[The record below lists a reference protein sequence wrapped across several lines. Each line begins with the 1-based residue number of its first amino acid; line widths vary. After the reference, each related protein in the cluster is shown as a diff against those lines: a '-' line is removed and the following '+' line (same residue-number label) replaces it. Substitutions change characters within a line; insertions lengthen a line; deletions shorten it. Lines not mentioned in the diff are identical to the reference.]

1 MEEVKIESL
10 ADYISFID
18 NLPVGYLSR
27 GQEKDLPLLPSAM
40 RRDNEGMRL
49 YSPMTRKSF
58 IDDFKI
64 NSARYVDSSHFN
76 ENEWLVYAQH
86 FGVPTC
92 LLDFTYS
99 HLISAMFAVENA
111 FNFSDDDED
120 NSVIWFLNPIKL
132 NQRSIHR
139 AEIINI
145 SYDKDVDLSVIQY
158 PLAITSKKNN
168 PRIAAQNGLFVYFK
182 DESPLEE
189 IDISNDI
196 LNKVIIPHAY
206 GRRILKSLFIIGMR
220 FVDIYPELSSISK
233 DILLKNKIKEFCDQE
248 GGDE

>member
-1 MEEVKIESL
+1 MNHKEKIMKEVKIESL

-18 NLPVGYLSR
+18 KLPGVYLSR

-40 RRDNEGMRL
+40 RRDDKGMRL

-64 NSARYVDSSHFN
+64 NSAQYFDSSHFN

-111 FNFSDDDED
+111 FNFSDDDYD
-120 NSVIWFLNPIKL
+120 NSVIWFVDPVKL
-132 NQRSIHR
+132 NQRSINR

-145 SYDKDVDLSVIQY
+145 SYDKAVDLNGIQY

-182 DESPLEE
+182 DETPLEE
-189 IDISNDI
+189 IDISNEI
-196 LNKVIIPHAY
+196 LKKIIIPHTC
-206 GRRILKSLFIIGMR
+206 GREILRSLYTIGMR
-220 FVDIYPELSSISK
+220 FVDIYGRNVI
-233 DILLKNKIKEFCDQE
+233 
-248 GGDE
+248 

>member
-1 MEEVKIESL
+1 MEEVTIENLS
-10 ADYISFID
+10 DYISFID
-18 NLPVGYLSR
+18 KLPVGYLSR
-27 GQEKDLPLLPSAM
+27 GQWKDLPLLPSAM
-40 RRDNEGMRL
+40 RRDDKGMIL
-49 YSPMTRKSF
+49 YSPTTRQSF

-76 ENEWLVYAQH
+76 EFEWLVYAQH

-111 FNFSDDDED
+111 FNLSDED
-120 NSVIWFLNPIKL
+120 EENSVIWFVDPVELNRQAIK
-132 NQRSIHR
+132 R

-145 SYDKDVDLSVIQY
+145 SYESVNTNKIQY
-158 PLAITSKKNN
+158 PIAITSKKNN

-182 DESPLEE
+182 DDMPLNEVNISDE
-189 IDISNDI
+189 I
-196 LNKVIIPHAY
+196 LKKVKIPHTC
-206 GRRILKSLFIIGMR
+206 GKKILKSLFIMGMR

-233 DILLKNKIKEFCDQE
+233 DILLKNKIIRNQE
-248 GGDE
+248 AENE